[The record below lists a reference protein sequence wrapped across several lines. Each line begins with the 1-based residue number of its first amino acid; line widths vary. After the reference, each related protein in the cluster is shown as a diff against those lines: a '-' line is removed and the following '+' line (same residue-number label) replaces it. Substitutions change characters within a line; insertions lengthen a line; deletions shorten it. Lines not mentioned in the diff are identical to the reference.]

1 MCSSDLTFGDGPRAG
16 AANPT
21 ARNREQPLG
30 TFRVTCTNPPA
41 ADCGGTSAR
50 FSEPGTYMIRI
61 VAAERSAANT
71 LMKVVVTQ

>member
-1 MCSSDLTFGDGPRAG
+1 
-16 AANPT
+16 
-21 ARNREQPLG
+21 
-30 TFRVTCTNPPA
+30 V
-41 ADCGGTSAR
+41 R